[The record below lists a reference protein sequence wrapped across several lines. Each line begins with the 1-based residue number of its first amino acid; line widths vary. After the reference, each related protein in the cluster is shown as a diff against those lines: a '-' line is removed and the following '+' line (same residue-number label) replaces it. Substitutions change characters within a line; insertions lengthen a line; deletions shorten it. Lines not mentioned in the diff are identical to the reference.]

1 VTCLKN
7 LLETQFDENA
17 KFKQI
22 LAEQI
27 TDPAFLRESPLGRDK
42 DGLSYMCYLDKE
54 FAVRLFAY
62 DTRVSDDAAKSWHLV
77 CMELSALKEFVLK
90 LDQEPALTVLR
101 ASKRYLA
108 NLAKQEKLLK
118 QKQKDMD
125 AAAAA
130 ESISTNP
137 VENKVEKEQ
146 FVKEIKEAKQEETQ
160 IKDEVKP
167 R

>member
-1 VTCLKN
+1 MKN

-77 CMELSALKEFVLK
+77 CMELSALKEFVTK
-90 LDQEPALTVLR
+90 LDQEPALSVLR

-118 QKQKDMD
+118 LKQKETD
-125 AAAAA
+125 AAA
-130 ESISTNP
+130 ESITNP

-146 FVKEIKEAKQEETQ
+146 LVEEIKEAKREETQ